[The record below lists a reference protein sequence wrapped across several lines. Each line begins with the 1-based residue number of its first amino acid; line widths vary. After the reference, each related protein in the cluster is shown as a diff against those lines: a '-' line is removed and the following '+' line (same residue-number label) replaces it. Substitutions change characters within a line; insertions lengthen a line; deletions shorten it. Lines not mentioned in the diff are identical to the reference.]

1 MKIRDDKGIS
11 LIVILIV
18 FVIILLI
25 IFLRLRVINSK
36 DTKKNE
42 SGETSNNL
50 LIIEEETTPP
60 IPEGYYY
67 VGGTKDTG
75 FVISDNIEDMDATNY
90 TAQDNLKGNQWVW
103 IPVNDIDSIIE
114 KRKSEN
120 NYYEPGMVVGSDGTA
135 FDYREYALAGFN
147 SFEEME
153 NEIMNNYQTML
164 ESIRKYKGFYI
175 GRYEL
180 SENGVKKGSTLTQ
193 KFWYELYKNCKEL
206 DDDNDSVMTIMI
218 WSAQWDATCEW
229 LKSCNYNIEDSS
241 TWGNYA
247 NNTAEG
253 AGEYRETGYSEEWKA
268 NNIYDFAGNY
278 WEWTQEPYRNV
289 YRITRGGHWEF
300 TGDRSPANSFD
311 TTLPTNEIAVVTTT
325 RATLIIMP

>member
-1 MKIRDDKGIS
+1 MKIKDERGIS
-11 LIVILIV
+11 LILILIIL
-18 FVIILLI
+18 VIILLI
-25 IFLRLRVINSK
+25 VFVSLRIVNPQDDK
-36 DTKKNE
+36 QNKNE
-42 SGETSNNL
+42 SNT
-50 LIIEEETTPP
+50 LITVEESDTPP

-75 FVISDNIEDMDATNY
+75 FVISDNIEDMNATNY

-103 IPVNDIDSIIE
+103 VPVSDIDSIIE

-120 NYYEPGMVVGSDGTA
+120 NYYEPGMVVGNNGTA
-135 FDYREYALAGFN
+135 FDYTEYALAGFD
-147 SFEEME
+147 SYEDME
-153 NEIMNNYQTML
+153 NEIMNSYQTML
-164 ESIRKYKGFYI
+164 ESVRKYKGFYI

-311 TTLPTNEIAVVTTT
+311 RTLPTNEIAVVTTT